1 MPFINS
7 KVNVK
12 TTADQQREIKTR
24 LGQAIAIL
32 PGKSESWL
40 MIDLEDEQKMYFRGD
55 DSEPLAFISVNC
67 YGRADENAFRKM
79 TAELTK
85 IYGDVLGVKPDH
97 MYIKYDASMYWGW
110 NGSNF

>member
-1 MPFINS
+1 MPFIHS

-12 TTADQQREIKTR
+12 TTADQQQEIKTR
-24 LGQAIAIL
+24 LGRAISIL

-40 MIDLEDEQKMYFRGD
+40 MVNLEDEQKMYFRGD

-67 YGRADENAFRKM
+67 YGSADENAFRKM

-85 IYGDVLGVKPDH
+85 IYGDVLGIKPDN